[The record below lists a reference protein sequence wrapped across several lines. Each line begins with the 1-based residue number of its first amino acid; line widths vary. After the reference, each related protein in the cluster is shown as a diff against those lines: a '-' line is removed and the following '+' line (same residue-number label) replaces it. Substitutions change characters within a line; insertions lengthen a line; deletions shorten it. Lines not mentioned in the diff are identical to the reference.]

1 LVEEQPTKEEA
12 MTEGQTAARP
22 RWASYAE
29 AERMCGL
36 SRWTLWR
43 LAKAGQIRAAR
54 IGNVTRLD
62 LDSIE
67 TFLEERA
74 EEYARS

>member
-1 LVEEQPTKEEA
+1 MAEVQS
-12 MTEGQTAARP
+12 TAGP
-22 RWASYAE
+22 RWGTYAD

-43 LAKAGQIRAAR
+43 LARDGKIRAAR
-54 IGNVTRLD
+54 IGSTTRLD
-62 LDSIE
+62 LGSIE

>member
-1 LVEEQPTKEEA
+1 
-12 MTEGQTAARP
+12 MTEVQTTTLP
-22 RWASYAE
+22 QWGTYAD

-43 LAKAGQIRAAR
+43 LARDGKIRAAR
-54 IGNVTRLD
+54 IGSTTRLD
-62 LDSIE
+62 LDSIQ

-74 EEYARS
+74 AAYGRSQV